1 MKNLGKILSVIAG
14 AAYVFF
20 AIYLFL
26 NPLANLA
33 AISWVIALSIFIG
46 AVSSF
51 LRYLSMPTGYR
62 NNWHL
67 VWSILSVIFAVF
79 LVTAGYR
86 ILPIVLPQV
95 LAIIILMASSAGLIR
110 ALRLRQA
117 LRGLGN
123 SLTVLSILGIILG
136 IVLYTH
142 PLGASILASYIIS
155 FFFLCGGV
163 IYLLGAL
170 DRLGQ

>member
-1 MKNLGKILSVIAG
+1 MQHLGKLLSVIAG

-46 AVSSF
+46 SVSS
-51 LRYLSMPTGYR
+51 LIRYLSMPAGYR
-62 NNWHL
+62 NIWHL
-67 VWSILSVIFAVF
+67 IWSILSVLFAIF

-86 ILPIVLPQV
+86 ILPIVVPQLIAV
-95 LAIIILMASSAGLIR
+95 MILVASGVGLFR

-123 SLTVLSILGIILG
+123 SFTVLSILGLILG
-136 IVLYTH
+136 FVLYTH
-142 PLGASILASYIIS
+142 PLGASIFASYIIS